1 MAKKKIIEDVPEVES
16 ELEERLEELKK
27 EILEQSKQHWDVTI
41 DEDIF
46 FFDPEL
52 SYELTGYRP
61 ITQDKGLDFD
71 PEWFQQA
78 KRIKLETGKYS
89 AYPPGTKKYR
99 DFWTEEYR
107 RCNEGMVVNGYR
119 ITGDNYFF
127 LNYYQLQTTKVDK
140 AGQGRGMVFPEF
152 LSKQYE
158 YFHYVEMAQKLGKD
172 VCSVKSRASGWSEL
186 HASLGVNAY
195 TTRRN
200 THSVYTA
207 FAATQLDPTLRKVW
221 YQLDNLNA
229 NTEGGMKHV
238 RQKHNDAYHKKA
250 SKINKQREELPTSWG
265 SDIQGIIVD
274 NPRKLRGDR
283 IDLLFFEEAGSNP
296 ALTKTYIQGRALV
309 EVMGNRIGCR
319 FTYGT
324 GGDSVCMSELAEIF
338 NNPDGFQVLPYKHNY
353 VKSEEYVLTGF
364 FVPSYTILT
373 TVDGK
378 PVIDKRG
385 VTNIEKAK
393 KYYEDSFNALLGTP
407 KNYLREKAEFCFTP
421 EDAFAFEG
429 DNQFN
434 TVLLAEQQ
442 AAIKLHK
449 LGPKILSGDLEY
461 RFKDNKHSD
470 EFIEKVVFKESMGGK
485 VRILEP
491 PQEDE
496 SGHVPRNLY
505 IAGIDG
511 IDMGG
516 EDTSNQTRDPSD
528 FCVVIMKRSFGIS
541 PPKIVAIYKDRPE
554 KIKTAHITCL
564 QLLQYY
570 NAQACLESTRISVLQ
585 FFKEKRCEN
594 KYLMRRPRACQSD
607 IQNGRSKQFGAPAT
621 EAIIRHQLDLISNYI
636 DEYCSEIWFIEL
648 IEELLKYSYE
658 NKRKFDIV
666 AALGMA
672 MLADEELMFVK
683 PKLESDSNNVIRP
696 FGYWVDENG
705 IKRKGAIPQK
715 ENNIIPNY
723 RWNDSY
729 EDPYRIR
736 TSDPMYYS

>member
-1 MAKKKIIEDVPEVES
+1 MKGDKSTIIT
-16 ELEERLEELKK
+16 
-27 EILEQSKQHWDVTI
+27 WDVTLN
-41 DEDIF
+41 DEIHY
-46 FFDPEL
+46 FDPEL

-61 ITQDKGLDFD
+61 ITEDKGLDFD

-78 KRIKLETGKYS
+78 KRVKLETGKYCS
-89 AYPPGTKKYR
+89 FPPGTKKYH
-99 DFWTEEYR
+99 DFWTEEYKK
-107 RCNEGMVVNGYR
+107 CIEGLTVNGYR

-140 AGQGRGMVFPEF
+140 AGAGRGMVFPEF

-158 YFHYVEMAQKLGKD
+158 YFHYVEMAQRLGKD

-221 YQLDNLNA
+221 FQLDNLNA

-238 RQKHNDAYHKKA
+238 RQKHNDSYHKKA

-296 ALTKTYIQGRALV
+296 VLTKTYIQGRALV

-324 GGDSVCMSELAEIF
+324 GGDAAYMGELAEIF

-353 VKSEEYVLTGF
+353 VKSGEYVLTGF

-373 TVDGK
+373 TVNGK
-378 PVIDKRG
+378 SVIDKRG
-385 VTNIEKAK
+385 VTDIKAAK
-393 KYYEDSFNALLGTP
+393 KYYEESFMALLGTP

-449 LGPKILSGDLEY
+449 IGPKIYIGNLEY
-461 RFKDNKHSD
+461 KFRDNKRVEEAID
-470 EFIEKVVFKESMGGK
+470 GVVFVNNPTKGK
-485 VRILEP
+485 VHILEHP
-491 PQEDE
+491 IKDDDNQ
-496 SGHVPRNLY
+496 VPKNLY
-505 IAGIDG
+505 VAGIDG

-516 EDTSNQTRDPSD
+516 EDTSSQTKDPSD
-528 FCVVIMKRSFGIS
+528 FAVIIYKRAFGTDI
-541 PPKIVAIYKDRPE
+541 PKPVAFYKDRPE
-554 KIKTAHITCL
+554 KIKDAHLMCL
-564 QLLQYY
+564 KLLQYY
-570 NAQACLESTRISVLQ
+570 NAKACLESTRISILQ
-585 FFKEKRCEN
+585 FFKEKKCEDR
-594 KYLMRRPRACQSD
+594 YLMRRPRSCQSD
-607 IQNGRSKQFGAPAT
+607 IQGGRSRQFGAPAT
-621 EAIIRHQLDLISNYI
+621 EAIIRHQLDLIANYI
-636 DEYCSEIWFIEL
+636 DEYCSELWLIEL

-658 NKRKFDIV
+658 NKRKFDLV
-666 AALGMA
+666 AAFGMA
-672 MLADEELMFVK
+672 LLADEELMFIK
-683 PKLESDSNNVIRP
+683 PKIETDASNKLEP
-696 FGYWVDENG
+696 FGYYVDERG
-705 IKRKGAIPQK
+705 IRRKGRIPIKQ
-715 ENNIIPNY
+715 EYQYNPNL
-723 RWNDSY
+723 WKPSY
-729 EDPYRIR
+729 DDYGRIR
-736 TSDPMYYS
+736 TSDPRYNF

>member
-27 EILEQSKQHWDVTI
+27 EILDQSKQHWDVTI

-283 IDLLFFEEAGSNP
+283 IDLLFNKGQTRLIAGKP
-296 ALTKTYIQGRALV
+296 L
-309 EVMGNRIGCR
+309 
-319 FTYGT
+319 
-324 GGDSVCMSELAEIF
+324 EL
-338 NNPDGFQVLPYKHNY
+338 N
-353 VKSEEYVLTGF
+353 
-364 FVPSYTILT
+364 ILT
-373 TVDGK
+373 NNSDIFG
-378 PVIDKRG
+378 VII
-385 VTNIEKAK
+385 NNYQYSK
-393 KYYEDSFNALLGTP
+393 KYLDWVIG
-407 KNYLREKAEFCFTP
+407 
-421 EDAFAFEG
+421 
-429 DNQFN
+429 
-434 TVLLAEQQ
+434 
-442 AAIKLHK
+442 AA
-449 LGPKILSGDLEY
+449 
-461 RFKDNKHSD
+461 
-470 EFIEKVVFKESMGGK
+470 
-485 VRILEP
+485 
-491 PQEDE
+491 
-496 SGHVPRNLY
+496 
-505 IAGIDG
+505 
-511 IDMGG
+511 
-516 EDTSNQTRDPSD
+516 
-528 FCVVIMKRSFGIS
+528 
-541 PPKIVAIYKDRPE
+541 
-554 KIKTAHITCL
+554 
-564 QLLQYY
+564 
-570 NAQACLESTRISVLQ
+570 
-585 FFKEKRCEN
+585 
-594 KYLMRRPRACQSD
+594 
-607 IQNGRSKQFGAPAT
+607 
-621 EAIIRHQLDLISNYI
+621 
-636 DEYCSEIWFIEL
+636 
-648 IEELLKYSYE
+648 ELL
-658 NKRKFDIV
+658 F
-666 AALGMA
+666 
-672 MLADEELMFVK
+672 
-683 PKLESDSNNVIRP
+683 
-696 FGYWVDENG
+696 
-705 IKRKGAIPQK
+705 
-715 ENNIIPNY
+715 
-723 RWNDSY
+723 
-729 EDPYRIR
+729 
-736 TSDPMYYS
+736 

>member
-1 MAKKKIIEDVPEVES
+1 
-16 ELEERLEELKK
+16 
-27 EILEQSKQHWDVTI
+27 
-41 DEDIF
+41 
-46 FFDPEL
+46 
-52 SYELTGYRP
+52 
-61 ITQDKGLDFD
+61 
-71 PEWFQQA
+71 
-78 KRIKLETGKYS
+78 
-89 AYPPGTKKYR
+89 
-99 DFWTEEYR
+99 
-107 RCNEGMVVNGYR
+107 
-119 ITGDNYFF
+119 
-127 LNYYQLQTTKVDK
+127 
-140 AGQGRGMVFPEF
+140 
-152 LSKQYE
+152 
-158 YFHYVEMAQKLGKD
+158 
-172 VCSVKSRASGWSEL
+172 
-186 HASLGVNAY
+186 
-195 TTRRN
+195 
-200 THSVYTA
+200 
-207 FAATQLDPTLRKVW
+207 
-221 YQLDNLNA
+221 
-229 NTEGGMKHV
+229 
-238 RQKHNDAYHKKA
+238 
-250 SKINKQREELPTSWG
+250 
-265 SDIQGIIVD
+265 
-274 NPRKLRGDR
+274 
-283 IDLLFFEEAGSNP
+283 
-296 ALTKTYIQGRALV
+296 
-309 EVMGNRIGCR
+309 MGNRIGCR

-338 NNPDGFQVLPYKHNY
+338 NNPDGFQVLPYRHNY

-385 VTNIEKAK
+385 VTDIEKAK

-683 PKLESDSNNVIRP
+683 PKLESDGNNVIRP